1 MWRTLTDL
9 SLRPIRQTLET
20 KFSDEP
26 IRIIIIGYLKQFVGE
41 KSNLL
46 PAPFEVD
53 GAPPKMV
60 FTTSGSPIDL
70 ALLFSSFALPMGNG
84 GATSFFDGRVLTD
97 ARREFFFI
105 YFVWSRGIRQTNW
118 FFVLA
123 LPSVA
128 NNTCSRMFLSPTLI
142 RLKKHERESRFMWN
156 WPLNTSRNP
165 SPDVDEPK
173 LEIWGNIINLKW
185 LVVF

>member
-26 IRIIIIGYLKQFVGE
+26 IRIIVIGYLKQFVGE

-105 YFVWSRGIRQTNW
+105 YFVWNKGIRQTNW
-118 FFVLA
+118 FFVPA
-123 LPSVA
+123 
-128 NNTCSRMFLSPTLI
+128 FLQSPITHVLECFWSPTLI
-142 RLKKHERESRFMWN
+142 RLQKHERER
-156 WPLNTSRNP
+156 
-165 SPDVDEPK
+165 
-173 LEIWGNIINLKW
+173 I
-185 LVVF
+185 